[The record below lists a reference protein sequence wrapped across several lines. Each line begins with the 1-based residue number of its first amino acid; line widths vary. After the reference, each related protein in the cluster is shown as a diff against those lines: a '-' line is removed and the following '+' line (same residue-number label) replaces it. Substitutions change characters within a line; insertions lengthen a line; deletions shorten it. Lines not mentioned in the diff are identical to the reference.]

1 MYVESYVTV
10 IDTYIF
16 LSLIFLEVLIFLS
29 TMYVLICGWY
39 PLQVVSLKLFSS
51 SFFVVV
57 AIIHA
62 VTISTKRSNSP
73 DVSLYLSV
81 LVL

>member
-1 MYVESYVTV
+1 
-10 IDTYIF
+10 
-16 LSLIFLEVLIFLS
+16 
-29 TMYVLICGWY
+29 MYVLICGWY

-81 LVL
+81 LVPLIY